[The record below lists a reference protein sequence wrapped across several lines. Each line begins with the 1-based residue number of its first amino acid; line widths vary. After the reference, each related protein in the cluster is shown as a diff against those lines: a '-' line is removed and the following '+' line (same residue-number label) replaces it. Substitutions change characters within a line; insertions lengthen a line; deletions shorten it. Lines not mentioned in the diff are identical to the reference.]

1 MTKIAPTTEQL
12 AFCKEVWEG
21 RPCFLSARAGT
32 GKTSTIK
39 MVFEEDET
47 GADYTVVAFNN
58 KNAAEL
64 QQALPPK
71 VKVATLHSLGFQ
83 AIKRFLPSVSIDQ
96 EKLYKLVKDAGI
108 RGVNAQAKFRDTMRL
123 VSCAKNWGIV
133 PKEGRF
139 KHSLLEDSPETWLT
153 LLEHF
158 QLWDADPEL
167 AREILLQS
175 NQQVFSAQTIDFDD
189 MIYLPVALGLQVF
202 TTSKMLVDEA
212 QDLSPLNLAMLKKT
226 PSKIWYVGDPFQA
239 IYAWRGAEANVLE
252 ELGLP
257 EFPLTRCWR
266 CAKKI
271 IQRAQVFVPDIR
283 AWDEAPV
290 GEVNEWMHLPDW
302 TQHKPAT
309 VLSRNNAGLIKIAL
323 QLQENGQSC
332 TILGKDFGQELRKVL
347 AKLKGTTQKQ
357 LLESLLAWKHSMCEK
372 YPHQRGKFLDITQ
385 CMQFLIAHNHGKSQI
400 EREILKLFSDFE
412 SPGAW
417 VLSTIHKAKGLEWK
431 TVWILD
437 WSLSNGMLPW
447 QTQEERN
454 LKYVATT
461 RAKEILN
468 IIKEEAW
475 EIRE

>member
-1 MTKIAPTTEQL
+1 MTKVAPTTEQL

-47 GADYTVVAFNN
+47 GADYTVIAFNN

-175 NQQVFSAQTIDFDD
+175 NRQVFSAQTIDFDD
-189 MIYLPVALGLQVF
+189 MVYLPVALGLQVF

-226 PSKIWYVGDPFQA
+226 PSKIWYVGDPFKLSML
-239 IYAWRGAEANVLE
+239 GEARKLM
-252 ELGLP
+252 
-257 EFPLTRCWR
+257 CW
-266 CAKKI
+266 
-271 IQRAQVFVPDIR
+271 
-283 AWDEAPV
+283 
-290 GEVNEWMHLPDW
+290 
-302 TQHKPAT
+302 
-309 VLSRNNAGLIKIAL
+309 
-323 QLQENGQSC
+323 
-332 TILGKDFGQELRKVL
+332 
-347 AKLKGTTQKQ
+347 
-357 LLESLLAWKHSMCEK
+357 
-372 YPHQRGKFLDITQ
+372 
-385 CMQFLIAHNHGKSQI
+385 KS
-400 EREILKLFSDFE
+400 
-412 SPGAW
+412 
-417 VLSTIHKAKGLEWK
+417 
-431 TVWILD
+431 
-437 WSLSNGMLPW
+437 
-447 QTQEERN
+447 
-454 LKYVATT
+454 
-461 RAKEILN
+461 
-468 IIKEEAW
+468 
-475 EIRE
+475 